1 MGKPNQKKVIHT
13 SEVKKATPGTDQRSA
28 ISTKGW
34 LYYLLL
40 AILGLL
46 IYSNCYD
53 CAFQLDDKHN
63 ITDNPAIRDIGSTKE
78 MWDLNPGRF
87 LPFYSFALNYHFG
100 EFEVGGYH
108 VVNVLIH
115 LINSFF
121 VFWFVNLLFKTPN
134 LRNHALTAQSKSIA
148 LAVALLFVSHP
159 LATGAVTYIVQRM
172 ASMVAMFYILTLCLY
187 IKGRLSENQKT
198 KLNYWGAA
206 FLSMVMAMLSKE
218 NSFTIPMMI
227 LFIEIALFNTKSNGL
242 NFKNPRTLAA
252 VTGILLIFGLSIYLF
267 ADKILKPLP
276 PSIYNAET
284 ITPWNYLLTQFSVI
298 VKYIQLLIVPI
309 NQNVDYDFPVSN
321 HLLELSTLFSML
333 FLLALLVLAIILF
346 NKYRLITFGIIW
358 FFLTLSI
365 ESSIIPISDVI
376 FEHRAY
382 IPSIGYFTIL
392 SFVIFYLMRNK
403 EKVYVWGLIIIL
415 VSVHATLAFQ
425 RNKVWKDEISLW
437 TDAISK
443 SPGKAR
449 PYINR
454 GYAFGKM
461 QRWNQSIQDFQKV
474 NELFPNQHAT
484 AFYNLGIAYWALGDK
499 KKSLENY
506 SKAIQIDP
514 KNAESVY
521 ARGVCYHFLNEP
533 DKAISD
539 YTKTIALNP
548 VYDKAFYSRGLLYG
562 AKKMWNEAIQDYSK
576 GIEINP
582 GNFNF
587 YFNRALAYGNI
598 GQWDKAIVDL
608 NKVIELDPKNKSAY
622 SYRDMAQNKL
632 KEGLNLK

>member
-1 MGKPNQKKVIHT
+1 MGKPNLKKSIQT
-13 SEVKKATPGTDQRSA
+13 TEVKKAALVTDQN
-28 ISTKGW
+28 STKSTNDW
-34 LYYLLL
+34 TYYLLI

-63 ITDNPAIRDIGSTKE
+63 ITDNPAIRELGNTKE
-78 MWDLNPGRF
+78 MWALNPGRF

-100 EFEVGGYH
+100 ELQVSGYH

-115 LINSFF
+115 LINSCF
-121 VFWFVNLLFKTPN
+121 VFWLVSLLFKTPN
-134 LRNHALTAQSKSIA
+134 LRNHVLATQSKSVA

-172 ASMVAMFYILTLCLY
+172 ASMVALFYILTICLY
-187 IKGRLSENQKT
+187 LRGRLSEYQKT
-198 KLNYWGAA
+198 KLYYWIAA

-218 NSFTIPMMI
+218 NSFTIPLII
-227 LFIEIALFNTKSNGL
+227 LLIEIAFFNTKSNGI
-242 NFKNPRTLAA
+242 NFKSPRILAGVA
-252 VTGILLIFGLSIYLF
+252 SILVVFGLSIYIF

-276 PSIYNAET
+276 PSIFNAET
-284 ITPWNYLLTQFSVI
+284 ITPWNYLLTQFSVL
-298 VKYIQLLIVPI
+298 VKYIQLLIVPF

-321 HLLELSTLFSML
+321 HLFELSTLLSLL
-333 FLLALLVLAIILF
+333 FLVMLLVLAVVLF
-346 NKYRLITFGIIW
+346 NKNRLISFGIIW

-376 FEHRAY
+376 FEHRTY
-382 IPSIGYFTIL
+382 IPSIGYFLIL
-392 SFVIFYLMRNK
+392 SFLIFYLMRNK
-403 EKVYVWGLIIIL
+403 EKVYVWSLILVL
-415 VSVHATLAFQ
+415 VSVYATLAYQ

-454 GYAFGKM
+454 GYAYGKM

-474 NELFPNQHAT
+474 NDLFPNQHAT
-484 AFYNLGIAYWALGDK
+484 AFYNLGIAYWALGEK
-499 KKSLENY
+499 TKSLEHY

-539 YTKTIALNP
+539 YTKTIELNP
-548 VYDKAFYSRGLLYG
+548 VYDKAYYSRGLLYG
-562 AKKMWNEAIQDYSK
+562 AKKMWSEAIQDYTK

-587 YFNRALAYGNI
+587 YLNRALAFGNI
-598 GQWDKAIVDL
+598 GQWDKSIVDL

-632 KEGLNLK
+632 KEGQNSK